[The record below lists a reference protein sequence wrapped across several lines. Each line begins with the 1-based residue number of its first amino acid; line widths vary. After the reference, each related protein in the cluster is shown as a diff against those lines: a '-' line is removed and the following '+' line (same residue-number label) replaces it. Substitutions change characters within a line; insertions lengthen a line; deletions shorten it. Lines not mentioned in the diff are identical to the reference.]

1 MADDWSAAADPDA
14 IGAVLDHTAFGHAWA
29 ARLVLAAAL
38 VAAVAFLPR
47 DRWAPIALVSAAS
60 LASLALVGHAAMQ
73 TGIEGIAHR
82 ANHAAHLLAAGA
94 WLGGLIPFMMCVSAY
109 GDNELRPD
117 AVRAMAGFS
126 FWGQFVV
133 AAIVLTGA
141 VNIALI
147 SGRAP
152 FPPTTPYRALL
163 DAKIVIVG
171 LMISLAVFN
180 RFYLAP
186 KLSPG
191 AAALAALRVT
201 SVIEAALEPSSSPWS
216 ASSPCSIRREEA
228 GRGNYAGRFRRR
240 LHISINVVRS
250 RVLGMNSYGGSGTTR
265 RPTRVALPKRRSPE
279 IGKYAGVTVICLR
292 LTLTVAPAGCL
303 STAGPERIKPM
314 NATSGRGW
322 INWPGAFWAEATGW
336 PRQHFSVRQYGSH
349 PDCRAAIAAC
359 RRSNLRSRRQHRQL
373 IGVVTGS

>member
-1 MADDWSAAADPDA
+1 MTALAICRFAHFMAALLAFGASAFVWLYAPERLRRRLTPAIWRVAAASSVVALITAILWLALESASMADDWSAATDPDA

-29 ARLVLAAAL
+29 VRLVLAAAL
-38 VAAVAFLPR
+38 VAAVALTPR
-47 DRWAPIALVSAAS
+47 DRWAPITLVSAAS
-60 LASLALVGHAAMQ
+60 LASLALVGHAAIQ
-73 TGIEGIAHR
+73 TGLEGIAHR

-109 GDNELRPD
+109 RDNELRPE

-133 AAIVLTGA
+133 AAIVVTGA

-180 RFYLAP
+180 RFYLVP

-201 SVIEAALEPSSSPWS
+201 SVIE
-216 ASSPCSIRREEA
+216 
-228 GRGNYAGRFRRR
+228 
-240 LHISINVVRS
+240 
-250 RVLGMNSYGGSGTTR
+250 
-265 RPTRVALPKRRSPE
+265 VAL
-279 IGKYAGVTVICLR
+279 GTAV
-292 LTLTVAPAGCL
+292 VALVSVFAMLDPA
-303 STAGPERIKPM
+303 
-314 NATSGRGW
+314 
-322 INWPGAFWAEATGW
+322 
-336 PRQHFSVRQYGSH
+336 
-349 PDCRAAIAAC
+349 
-359 RRSNLRSRRQHRQL
+359 
-373 IGVVTGS
+373 